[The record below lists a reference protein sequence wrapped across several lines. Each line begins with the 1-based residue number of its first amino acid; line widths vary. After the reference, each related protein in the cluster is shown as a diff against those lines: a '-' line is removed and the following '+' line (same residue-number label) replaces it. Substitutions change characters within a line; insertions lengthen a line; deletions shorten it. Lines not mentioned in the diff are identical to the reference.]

1 MRCLFANEKGQVSI
15 VEIKLSHRN
24 LDPLGR
30 KWGGGGSGSCSG
42 DKGFPSLPA
51 VVCRAVGE
59 DHPVSRGQGEPLRGQ
74 RLRAANQGA
83 SCEAL

>member
-1 MRCLFANEKGQVSI
+1 MSI
-15 VEIKLSHRN
+15 IDGIFTQKS
-24 LDPLGR
+24 
-30 KWGGGGSGSCSG
+30 GSTGKEEGVGSRSCSG